1 MFFGMMY
8 IFRYFEMYHQNG
20 IVVFFGSEGR
30 GEGGV
35 VMEVFIVNVL
45 LGGDW

>member
-1 MFFGMMY
+1 MY
-8 IFRYFEMYHQNG
+8 IFWCFEIYYQKG
-20 IVVFFGSEGR
+20 IVVFLYEEGR
-30 GEGGV
+30 GREEWSG

>member
-1 MFFGMMY
+1 MVFGIMY
-8 IFRYFEMYHQNG
+8 IYRCFEMYHQKG

-35 VMEVFIVNVL
+35 VMEVFIVNVM
-45 LGGDW
+45 LGGS